1 MCDLQEKN
9 GLDTGK
15 NYRNEMKCKEF
26 VSSIGAIEQE
36 KCAKEIRDA
45 RFLCVLADGT
55 TDKSVTEQLN
65 VFVCYTASNQVGV
78 RQNLT
83 MLYIYFWMF

>member
-26 VSSIGAIEQE
+26 IGAIEQE

-45 RFLCVLADGT
+45 RFLCVLADG
-55 TDKSVTEQLN
+55 KSDH
-65 VFVCYTASNQVGV
+65 
-78 RQNLT
+78 
-83 MLYIYFWMF
+83 